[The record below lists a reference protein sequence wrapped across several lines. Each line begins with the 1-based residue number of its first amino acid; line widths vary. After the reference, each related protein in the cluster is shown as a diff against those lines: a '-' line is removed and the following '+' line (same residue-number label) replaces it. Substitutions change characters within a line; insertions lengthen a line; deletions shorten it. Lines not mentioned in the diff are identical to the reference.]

1 MVTPTLVDCWLVHS
15 WVVEQMELLNQL
27 MVEQP
32 AIQFLL
38 LSFQIPSKQWLI
50 LISIWLYYLCSY
62 FKPFRIF
69 FISIFN
75 RFSFLAQC
83 WGCCITI
90 IITFIIN
97 FGNSCIS
104 PACVFVCGSIF
115 IGWHFFR
122 RCYSCFLVLF
132 GLGLRIWILVV
143 DEALLSFRFV
153 LFVAEP
159 FPLVL
164 LEL

>member
-15 WVVEQMELLNQL
+15 WVEQMELLNQL
-27 MVEQP
+27 LLEQQ

-38 LSFQIPSKQWLI
+38 LSFQIPSKNNKYVVP
-50 LISIWLYYLCSY
+50 IWFYYLCCDFQS
-62 FKPFRIF
+62 FRIF

-75 RFSFLAQC
+75 RFPFLAQS

-90 IITFIIN
+90 IITLFN

-104 PACVFVCGSIF
+104 HTGVFVCGSIF
-115 IGWHFFR
+115 IGWYFIR

-153 LFVAEP
+153 FFVAEP